1 MPSHVGSLPKLSLYF
16 FRPRKTVFVG
26 NRVYFLFKLFFF
38 ISGGSTKEGTD
49 GGSTILEQV
58 LKIKEILLACLSKL
72 SMSEYLNLFLS
83 AVKKTSLKNVQ
94 CSQIFLI
101 FAFN

>member
-16 FRPRKTVFVG
+16 FTPRRTVFVG
-26 NRVYFLFKLFFF
+26 NRVYFLFKLFFC

-58 LKIKEILLACLSKL
+58 LNLEAVLLACLSKL

-83 AVKKTSLKNVQ
+83 ALKNLH
-94 CSQIFLI
+94 FKM
-101 FAFN
+101 FNVARFF